1 MPDGDILKGTH
12 ATGSAD
18 QMYLATEEPVS
29 EAAMSAIYPAE
40 VLCAEAMH
48 YGRAYGNTSGASLR
62 CGCGSSDCWSSDCE
76 QDGMYCASL
85 RLPPSVLGGAT
96 AVPQQHGYYMHMA
109 DDAVAAWGQPDNN
122 YSPDIYSN
130 ASTMPRSDDGSRK
143 SYSRWLHFDCT
154 STALRLHF
162 DCTACL
168 CAG

>member
-1 MPDGDILKGTH
+1 
-12 ATGSAD
+12 
-18 QMYLATEEPVS
+18 
-29 EAAMSAIYPAE
+29 
-40 VLCAEAMH
+40 
-48 YGRAYGNTSGASLR
+48 
-62 CGCGSSDCWSSDCE
+62 
-76 QDGMYCASL
+76 MYCASL

-154 STALRLHF
+154 STAL
-162 DCTACL
+162 
-168 CAG
+168 